1 MSGNVVLHLVIFFL
15 SIAPFTI
22 AGAQTL
28 IPELYRYF
36 VTTRGH
42 MTASEFATVVAL
54 AQIAPGPNMLVVS
67 LLGWKVAG
75 LAGLL
80 ATTAALI
87 GPTSLLAYFFGRALE
102 KLKNAPWLAVTK
114 VALAP
119 IVIGL
124 MLASGTIT
132 SRAANHDAIG
142 YVLTAAAAVMIYLT
156 NRNPLW
162 VLGSGALIGLAA
174 HKLGFMTLPP

>member
-1 MSGNVVLHLVIFFL
+1 VSGSILLQLLVFFL
-15 SIAPFTI
+15 TIAPFTI

-42 MTASEFATVVAL
+42 MTGSEFATVIAL

-80 ATTAALI
+80 TATTAVI
-87 GPTSLLAYFFGRALE
+87 GPTSVAAYFFARWIDR
-102 KLKNAPWLAVTK
+102 LKNARWLTLTK
-114 VALAP
+114 IALAP

-124 MLASGTIT
+124 MLASGAIT
-132 SRAANHDAIG
+132 SRAANHDVIG
-142 YVLTAAAAVMIYLT
+142 YALTAASAALIYFT
-156 NRNPLW
+156 SRNPLW
-162 VLGSGALIGLAA
+162 VLCSGAAIGVFA
-174 HKLGFMTLPP
+174 HRMGLMSLPS

>member
-1 MSGNVVLHLVIFFL
+1 MSGNVVLQLVIFFL

-28 IPELYRYF
+28 IPELFRYF

-75 LAGLL
+75 IPGLI
-80 ATTAALI
+80 AATAALI
-87 GPTSLLAYFFGRALE
+87 GPTSLLAYVFARWIDR
-102 KLKNAPWLAVTK
+102 LKNAPWLALTK
-114 VALAP
+114 AALAP

-124 MLASGTIT
+124 MLASGAIT
-132 SRAANHDAIG
+132 SRAANHDAVG
-142 YVLTAAAAVMIYLT
+142 YLLTAAAAALIYFT
-156 NRNPLW
+156 SRNPLW
-162 VLGSGALIGLAA
+162 VLGSGGLIGLAA
-174 HKLGFMTLPP
+174 HRLGLMTLPP